1 MPKILVVEDDEKLSF
16 AVQCFLKS
24 EHHVVDVVAT
34 GEEAIERLSFYT
46 YDMAIIYWILPGL
59 SGVEVCRQY
68 RAKGGHIPILILT
81 AKGQI
86 KDKLTG
92 LDSGSDDY
100 LTKPFDLD
108 ELSARVRALL
118 RRPGNIKPAIL
129 TVGDLSLDPSSLEV
143 VKNGLPVHLPPKEF
157 ALLEFF
163 MRHPNEV
170 FTAEALIERIW
181 SSESDAS
188 PESIRPYVYRLRS
201 KVETGKQPPYIK
213 TMRGKGYMLVT
224 K

>member
-1 MPKILVVEDDEKLSF
+1 VPKILLVEDDEKLSF
-16 AVQCFLKS
+16 TVQCFLQS
-24 EHHVVDVVAT
+24 EHHVVDVVPT
-34 GEEAIERLSFYT
+34 GEEGIERLSSYT
-46 YDMAIIYWILPGL
+46 YDMAIIDWILPGL
-59 SGVEVCRQY
+59 NGVEVVRQY
-68 RAKGGHIPILILT
+68 RALGGRIPILILT

-118 RRPGNIKPAIL
+118 RRPGHTQPVVLAI
-129 TVGDLSLDPSSLEV
+129 GDLSLNPSSLEV
-143 VKNGLPVHLPPKEF
+143 TKGGIPIHLPPKEF

-163 MRHPNEV
+163 MRHPDEA
-170 FTAEALIERIW
+170 FTAVALIERIW

-188 PESIRPYVYRLRS
+188 SESIRPYIYRLRS
-201 KVETGKQPPYIK
+201 KIAAGKLPPRIK
-213 TMRGKGYMLVT
+213 TLRGKGYIWAT
-224 K
+224 R